1 MFLIWIGFTLFYVW
15 IPRVGYTDSSPI
27 APATQTNYPDR
38 LNCDRLNLDR
48 LSSLDRSLCFQHQP
62 PQLIQEIWRDLLP
75 ESPLLRLQKSFRH
88 IP

>member
-27 APATQTNYPDR
+27 APATQTNDFD
-38 LNCDRLNLDR
+38 LLNLDR